1 MFRERTLDVLQKQYG
16 YTNISDLLLKKS
28 VVLDAH
34 FGDIAESF
42 VTEILD
48 FDTCIPAAL
57 DYYWGK
63 VFKLSRTFTDDEGN
77 EFSLSDAQFRTLI
90 KIRAFGTRWNG
101 SALMMNEFLK
111 ELYRD
116 RGPVYMVDRQNM
128 TVQTYVFLF
137 QLEPWERYLFIKKDV
152 LPRPAGIG
160 TAIYEISTEDTFGF
174 HNTELQ
180 PFNQGVFWRGQ
191 SIYKPK
197 GQQYV

>member
-116 RGPVYMVDRQNM
+116 RGTVYMVDRQNM

-137 QLEPWERYLFIKKDV
+137 QLEPWERYLFVGKDV

-160 TAIYEISTEDTFGF
+160 TAIYEITTEDTFGF

-180 PFNQGVFWRGQ
+180 PFNQGVFWRGK
-191 SIYKPK
+191 SIYKT
-197 GQQYV
+197 

>member
-48 FDTCIPAAL
+48 FDTCIPASL

-116 RGPVYMVDRQNM
+116 RGTVYMVDRQNM

-137 QLEPWERYLFIKKDV
+137 QLEPWERYLFIEKDV

-160 TAIYEISTEDTFGF
+160 TAIYEIPTEDTFGF

-180 PFNQGVFWRGQ
+180 PFNQGVFWRGK
-191 SIYKPK
+191 SIYKT
-197 GQQYV
+197 

>member
-116 RGPVYMVDRQNM
+116 RGTVYMVDRQNM

-137 QLEPWERYLFIKKDV
+137 QLEPWERYLFVGKDV

-160 TAIYEISTEDTFGF
+160 TAIYEITTEDTFGF

-180 PFNQGVFWRGQ
+180 PFNQGVFWRGK
-191 SIYKPK
+191 SIY
-197 GQQYV
+197 

>member
-48 FDTCIPAAL
+48 FDTCIPASL

-116 RGPVYMVDRQNM
+116 RGTVYMVDRQNM

-137 QLEPWERYLFIKKDV
+137 ELEPWERYLFIEKDV

-160 TAIYEISTEDTFGF
+160 TAIYEIPTEDTFGF

-180 PFNQGVFWRGQ
+180 PFNQGVFWRGK
-191 SIYKPK
+191 SIYKT
-197 GQQYV
+197 

>member
-48 FDTCIPAAL
+48 FDTCIASAL

-116 RGPVYMVDRQNM
+116 RGTVYMVDRQNM

-137 QLEPWERYLFIKKDV
+137 QLEPWERFLFIEKDV

-160 TAIYEISTEDTFGF
+160 TAIYEITTEDTFGF

-180 PFNQGVFWRGQ
+180 PFNQGVFWRGK
-191 SIYKPK
+191 SIY
-197 GQQYV
+197 

>member
-101 SALMMNEFLK
+101 TALMMNEFLK

-116 RGPVYMVDRQNM
+116 RGTVYMVDRQNM

-137 QLEPWERYLFIKKDV
+137 QLEPWERYLFIEKDV

-191 SIYKPK
+191 SIY
-197 GQQYV
+197 

>member
-116 RGPVYMVDRQNM
+116 RGTVYMVDRQNM

-137 QLEPWERYLFIKKDV
+137 QLEPWERYLFIEKDV

-160 TAIYEISTEDTFGF
+160 TAIYEITTEDTFGF

-180 PFNQGVFWRGQ
+180 PFNQGVFWRGK
-191 SIYKPK
+191 SIYKT
-197 GQQYV
+197 

>member
-111 ELYRD
+111 ELYGD
-116 RGPVYMVDRQNM
+116 RGTVYMVDRQNM

-137 QLEPWERYLFIKKDV
+137 QLEPWERYLFIEKDV

-160 TAIYEISTEDTFGF
+160 TAIYEITTEDTFGF

-180 PFNQGVFWRGQ
+180 PFNQGVFWRGK
-191 SIYKPK
+191 SIY
-197 GQQYV
+197 

>member
-116 RGPVYMVDRQNM
+116 RGTVYMVDRQNM

-137 QLEPWERYLFIKKDV
+137 QLEPWERYLFIEKDV

-191 SIYKPK
+191 SIY
-197 GQQYV
+197 

>member
-1 MFRERTLDVLQKQYG
+1 MFRERTLDILQKQYG

-28 VVLDAH
+28 AVLDAH

-42 VTEILD
+42 VSEILD

-63 VFKLSRTFTDDEGN
+63 VFKLSRTFTDDDGN

-116 RGPVYMVDRQNM
+116 RGTVYMVDRQNM

-137 QLEPWERYLFIKKDV
+137 QLEPWERYLFIEKDV

-160 TAIYEISTEDTFGF
+160 TAIYEITTEDTFGF

-180 PFNQGVFWRGQ
+180 PFNQGVFWRGK
-191 SIYKPK
+191 SIY
-197 GQQYV
+197 

>member
-77 EFSLSDAQFRTLI
+77 EFSLSDAQFRKLI

-116 RGPVYMVDRQNM
+116 RGTVYMVDRQNM

-137 QLEPWERYLFIKKDV
+137 QLEPWERYLFIEKDV

-160 TAIYEISTEDTFGF
+160 TAIYEITIEDTFGF

-180 PFNQGVFWRGQ
+180 PFNQGVFWRGK
-191 SIYKPK
+191 SIS
-197 GQQYV
+197 

>member
-116 RGPVYMVDRQNM
+116 RGTVYMVDRQNM

-137 QLEPWERYLFIKKDV
+137 QLEPWERYLFIEKDV

-160 TAIYEISTEDTFGF
+160 TAIYEITIEDTFGF

-180 PFNQGVFWRGQ
+180 PFNQGVFWRGK
-191 SIYKPK
+191 SIS
-197 GQQYV
+197 

>member
-48 FDTCIPAAL
+48 FDTCIPASL

-116 RGPVYMVDRQNM
+116 RGTVYMVDRQNM

-137 QLEPWERYLFIKKDV
+137 QLEPWERYLFIEKDV

-160 TAIYEISTEDTFGF
+160 TEIYEITTEDTFGF

-180 PFNQGVFWRGQ
+180 PFNQGVFWRGK
-191 SIYKPK
+191 SIYKT
-197 GQQYV
+197 

>member
-116 RGPVYMVDRQNM
+116 RGTVYMVDRQNM

-137 QLEPWERYLFIKKDV
+137 QLEPWERYLFIEKDV

-160 TAIYEISTEDTFGF
+160 TAIYEITTEDTFGF

-180 PFNQGVFWRGQ
+180 PFNQGVFWRGK
-191 SIYKPK
+191 SIS
-197 GQQYV
+197 

>member
-116 RGPVYMVDRQNM
+116 RGTVYMVDRQNM

-137 QLEPWERYLFIKKDV
+137 QLEPWERYLFIEKDV

-160 TAIYEISTEDTFGF
+160 TAIYEIMTEDTFGF

-180 PFNQGVFWRGQ
+180 PFNQGVFWRGK
-191 SIYKPK
+191 SIYST
-197 GQQYV
+197 

>member
-63 VFKLSRTFTDDEGN
+63 VFKLSRTF
-77 EFSLSDAQFRTLI
+77 
-90 KIRAFGTRWNG
+90 KIGRASCR
-101 SALMMNEFLK
+101 E
-111 ELYRD
+111 R
-116 RGPVYMVDRQNM
+116 
-128 TVQTYVFLF
+128 VFC
-137 QLEPWERYLFIKKDV
+137 WV
-152 LPRPAGIG
+152 
-160 TAIYEISTEDTFGF
+160 
-174 HNTELQ
+174 
-180 PFNQGVFWRGQ
+180 
-191 SIYKPK
+191 
-197 GQQYV
+197 

>member
-116 RGPVYMVDRQNM
+116 RGTVYMVDRQNM

-137 QLEPWERYLFIKKDV
+137 QLEPWERYLFVEKDI

-160 TAIYEISTEDTFGF
+160 TAIYEITTEDTFGF

-180 PFNQGVFWRGQ
+180 PFNQGVFWRGK
-191 SIYKPK
+191 SIY
-197 GQQYV
+197 

>member
-1 MFRERTLDVLQKQYG
+1 MFRERTLDVLQQQYG

-116 RGPVYMVDRQNM
+116 RGTVYMVDRQNM

-137 QLEPWERYLFIKKDV
+137 LLEPWERYLFVGKDV

-160 TAIYEISTEDTFGF
+160 TAIYEITTEDTFGF

-180 PFNQGVFWRGQ
+180 PFNQGVFWRGK
-191 SIYKPK
+191 SIYKT
-197 GQQYV
+197 